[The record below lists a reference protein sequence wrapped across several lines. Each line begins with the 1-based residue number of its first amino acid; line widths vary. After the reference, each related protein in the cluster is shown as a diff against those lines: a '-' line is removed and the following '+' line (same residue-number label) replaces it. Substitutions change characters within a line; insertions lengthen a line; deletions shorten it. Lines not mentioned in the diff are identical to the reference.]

1 MVYRTD
7 NEPFKVLFTIITWP
21 NLCTTYLCKTNKRTV
36 FFFVTL
42 QNQMQRF
49 TAKIVDMMKE
59 EKLYASQGGPIV
71 LSQVKNLTQKLG
83 LIIFARSFV
92 NLD

>member
-1 MVYRTD
+1 
-7 NEPFKVLFTIITWP
+7 
-21 NLCTTYLCKTNKRTV
+21 
-36 FFFVTL
+36 
-42 QNQMQRF
+42 MQRF